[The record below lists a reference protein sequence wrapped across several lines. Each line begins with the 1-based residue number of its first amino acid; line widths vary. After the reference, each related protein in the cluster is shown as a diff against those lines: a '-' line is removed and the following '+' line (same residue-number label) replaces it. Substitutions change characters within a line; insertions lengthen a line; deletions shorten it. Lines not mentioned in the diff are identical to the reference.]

1 LLTEEPCLQ
10 RLRVCGN
17 QKRPKKEKTHVKSKK
32 APPKSKDNINTF
44 ISRNCAGGM
53 KTIAE

>member
-1 LLTEEPCLQ
+1 VET
-10 RLRVCGN
+10 RRD
-17 QKRPKKEKTHVKSKK
+17 PKKEKTHVKWKK
-32 APPKSKDNINTF
+32 ASPKSKDNINTF